1 MGQPPQS
8 APAVLLPSLSQE
20 ESTPEPIEILE
31 AFSDIP
37 DVRKVSGKRHKV
49 ALCLALFTL
58 AIAAGNRG
66 LRAIGDWLNSY
77 REDKIERFLPP
88 KRRIP
93 SYSTIRRVLKTKGLS
108 AVFCGPGSVL
118 WH

>member
-49 ALCLALFTL
+49 ALCLAL
-58 AIAAGNRG
+58 
-66 LRAIGDWLNSY
+66 
-77 REDKIERFLPP
+77 
-88 KRRIP
+88 
-93 SYSTIRRVLKTKGLS
+93 
-108 AVFCGPGSVL
+108 
-118 WH
+118 